1 MTLLL
6 ASNIRVP
13 YLLLENN
20 RNVQE
25 SRTNALLS
33 GAGLRT
39 IPATYL
45 IGQVADRYSFAR
57 VMIGGSLTPLAGA
70 FITLALTRSRKLTG
84 LG

>member
-33 GAGLRT
+33 GAGLCT

-45 IGQVADRYSFAR
+45 IGQVADRYSFAP
-57 VMIGGSLTPLAGA
+57 VMIGGRPLWQVR
-70 FITLALTRSRKLTG
+70 LLPWL
-84 LG
+84 